1 MKFLYSKTSVR
12 YLQKLEKNISR
23 KIIDAIEKLPDEGN
37 IAKLKGKKVKN
48 IYRLRAGKYRIIFSW
63 EKDLIKIVKIDT
75 RGDVYKN

>member
-1 MKFLYSKTSVR
+1 MKFLYSQTSVR
-12 YLQKLEKNISR
+12 YLQKLEKDISR
-23 KIIDAIEKLPDEGN
+23 KIIGSVEKLPKEGD

-63 EKDLIKIVKIDT
+63 EKDLIKIIKIDT